1 MSNIEYS
8 QVGFMTNQIRG
19 KLYKLSSLNNAFLFI
34 IIQIATYDDKK
45 MITSLENLSND
56 LLYEIFDYLDGGE
69 IYKAFSNLNRCF
81 QTLITSPSL
90 LLNIDLRLQSENLS
104 HYRST
109 CIVTPNRHRITS
121 LSFSHGSLY
130 QSGLAFCNIDA
141 LFIRLESLIL
151 DNIKSQQLLPLLAR
165 LISLP
170 RLFSLS
176 IYYSDHRSE
185 ITNIYQAS
193 FNLPVLTHYKLQCSS
208 LESSIPLLT
217 TGKHKFS
224 SIRYLVVGHC
234 CSLDDLIAIVSCT
247 PQLSRLT
254 CHEVNRSRTDIAK
267 HVYNTIMSLTKIFI
281 TRCYAEFNEM
291 ETFLTK
297 IASQVKVLHWNC
309 FRDVTYLDATRWERI
324 ISKNLLHLNLFKFQ
338 FSINIDENPN
348 STGSHENRIDFNSL
362 FWTKRI
368 RDFRIYLD
376 IDSLQKNI
384 IVVSVNSFRKVR
396 DSILSNQN
404 ESIRCSPIDQ
414 LDVINITSGVLHESF
429 FNRVGIMLNEI
440 QITCLNIMRRN
451 ILVETLVNLVKSL
464 PNLRVLIIL
473 SLLLKDLKYSNL
485 KKTTNFHLASTQN
498 QITKIN
504 LKDINSLN
512 ELEILLDL
520 CPHIEYL
527 EVNSNNTV
535 PPETIVR
542 FILIEKAKSISN
554 LSLICLQIPLENVDI
569 VNKLKNILEIEQSF
583 YNVTIKQ
590 NSDKIY
596 LRLNSL

>member
-384 IVVSVNSFRKVR
+384 IVVSVNSFR
-396 DSILSNQN
+396 
-404 ESIRCSPIDQ
+404 
-414 LDVINITSGVLHESF
+414 
-429 FNRVGIMLNEI
+429 VGIMLNEI

-535 PPETIVR
+535 PPEIIVR

>member
-69 IYKAFSNLNRCF
+69 IYKAFSNLNQCF

-130 QSGLAFCNIDA
+130 QSGLAFCNIDS

-281 TRCYAEFNEM
+281 TRCYAQFNEM

-384 IVVSVNSFRKVR
+384 IVVSVNSFR
-396 DSILSNQN
+396 
-404 ESIRCSPIDQ
+404 
-414 LDVINITSGVLHESF
+414 
-429 FNRVGIMLNEI
+429 VGIMLNEI

-451 ILVETLVNLVKSL
+451 ILVETLVNLVKCL

-569 VNKLKNILEIEQSF
+569 VNKLKNILDIEQSF